1 MTDSVL
7 NDSLCRVSWRSRP
20 GGFVGLMTL
29 YESNYIR
36 LRQLLGEPR
45 DLPDKAVSSPKDDCP
60 LYLRVDERSRYT
72 TTFTLTYRFDEP
84 GGAVFDP
91 DLQVRVYH
99 DARLGE
105 SLQCARWHR
114 HPVLGRLHVALRDNE
129 AARAMDERWSRNM
142 MLNKWLDYCAE
153 RGHLFGQAVASHRQR

>member
-1 MTDSVL
+1 MTDTVL

-20 GGFVGLMTL
+20 GGFVDLMTL

-45 DLPDKAVSSPKDDCP
+45 DLPDEAVSSPAGDCP

-84 GGAVFDP
+84 GGVVFDP

-105 SLQCARWHR
+105 SLQCSRWHR
-114 HPVLGRLHVALRDNE
+114 HPVLGRLHVTLRDNA

-142 MLNKWLDYCAE
+142 MLNKWLDYCTE
-153 RGHLFGQAVASHRQR
+153 RGHRFGQAVAPYRQR